1 MWECGEHMTPRKQTI
16 LTVVK
21 QAIKDVETI
30 KRDIKRDSKPYW
42 KFDVLNE
49 ELQVVASQVES
60 LANEVMRSAQEIDK
74 LENTR
79 DALIVRNKNLR
90 KKVKNEKKSTN

>member
-1 MWECGEHMTPRKQTI
+1 MWGCGEHMTPKKPSI

-21 QAIKDVETI
+21 QTMHDVEKLKSDL
-30 KRDIKRDSKPYW
+30 KRDCKPYW
-42 KFDVLNE
+42 KYDKVNE
-49 ELQVVASQVES
+49 DLQVVASQLEALGNEGMR
-60 LANEVMRSAQEIDK
+60 LANMIDK

-90 KKVKNEKKSTN
+90 KQVKNEKKPAD

>member
-1 MWECGEHMTPRKQTI
+1 MTRKQPNI

-30 KRDIKRDSKPYW
+30 KRDIKRDCRPYW
-42 KFDVLNE
+42 KFDKVNE
-49 ELQVVASQVES
+49 DLQVVASQLQS
-60 LANEVMRSAQEIDK
+60 LADEGMRLANMIDK

-79 DALIVRNKNLR
+79 DGLIVRNKNLR
-90 KKVKNEKKSTN
+90 KQVKNEKKPAD

>member
-1 MWECGEHMTPRKQTI
+1 MWGCGEHMTRKQPNI

-21 QAIKDVETI
+21 QTMRDVKKIKSDL
-30 KRDIKRDSKPYW
+30 KRDCKPYW
-42 KFDVLNE
+42 KFDKVDE
-49 ELQVVASQVES
+49 DLQVVASQLES
-60 LANEVMRSAQEIDK
+60 LAEEGLRLANMIDK

-90 KKVKNEKKSTN
+90 KQVKK

>member
-1 MWECGEHMTPRKQTI
+1 MWGRGEHMTPRQPTI
-16 LTVVK
+16 MTVVK

-49 ELQVVASQVES
+49 ELQVVASQLES
-60 LANEVMRSAQEIDK
+60 LANEGMRLAQEIDK

-79 DALIVRNKNLR
+79 DALIVRNRNLR
-90 KKVKNEKKSTN
+90 KKVKK

>member
-1 MWECGEHMTPRKQTI
+1 MWGCGEHMTRKKPNI

-30 KRDIKRDSKPYW
+30 KRDIKRDCKPYW

-49 ELQVVASQVES
+49 ELKVVASQLAS
-60 LANEVMRSAQEIDK
+60 LAEEGLRLATEIEK

-90 KKVKNEKKSTN
+90 KQVKK

>member
-1 MWECGEHMTPRKQTI
+1 MTPRKQTI

-49 ELQVVASQVES
+49 ELQVVASQLES
-60 LANEVMRSAQEIDK
+60 LANEGMRLAQEIDK

-79 DALIVRNKNLR
+79 DALIVRNRNLR
-90 KKVKNEKKSTN
+90 KKVKK

>member
-1 MWECGEHMTPRKQTI
+1 MTPRKQTI

-21 QAIKDVETI
+21 QAIKDVATI

-49 ELQVVASQVES
+49 ELQVVASQLES
-60 LANEVMRSAQEIDK
+60 LANEGMRLAQEIDK

-79 DALIVRNKNLR
+79 DALIVRNRNLR
-90 KKVKNEKKSTN
+90 KKVKK

>member
-1 MWECGEHMTPRKQTI
+1 MTRKQPNI

-30 KRDIKRDSKPYW
+30 KRDIKRDCKPYW

-49 ELQVVASQVES
+49 ELKVVASQLES
-60 LANEVMRSAQEIDK
+60 LAKEGLRLATEIDK

-90 KKVKNEKKSTN
+90 KQVKK

>member
-1 MWECGEHMTPRKQTI
+1 MWGCGEHMTPRKQTI

-79 DALIVRNKNLR
+79 DALIVLTRTLER
-90 KKVKNEKKSTN
+90 R